1 MRAFLLGLLVSFGA
15 TALNSAPVTG
25 VFQSI
30 DGGTLDLSS
39 YRGGPV
45 LVVNTASLCGF
56 TGQYDDMQV
65 LYDTYRDQGLT
76 VVAVPSND
84 FNQELS
90 TAAEVKD
97 FCKVRFDLDMPLADI
112 TQVTGQTAHPF
123 FLQVAKET
131 GFVPRW
137 NFNKILLSPTG
148 EVVETWGS
156 LTKPMSGKIRTA
168 VEAQL
173 KG

>member
-15 TALNSAPVTG
+15 TALNGAPVNG

-30 DGGTLDLSS
+30 EGGDLDLSA

-56 TGQYDDMQV
+56 TGQYEDMQV
-65 LYDTYRDQGLT
+65 LYDTYRDKGLT

-84 FNQELS
+84 FNQELNS
-90 TAAEVKD
+90 AAEVKD
-97 FCKVRFDLDMPLADI
+97 FCEVRFDLDMPLADI
-112 TQVTGQTAHPF
+112 TPVTGQGAHPF
-123 FLQVAKET
+123 FLAVAKET

-148 EVVETWGS
+148 EVVGTWGS
-156 LTKPMSGKIRTA
+156 LTKPMSSAIRAA
-168 VEAQL
+168 VEEQL
-173 KG
+173 QG

>member
-15 TALNSAPVTG
+15 TALQSAPVSG

-56 TGQYDDMQV
+56 TGQYEDMQI
-65 LYDTYRDQGLT
+65 LYETYRDKGLT

-84 FNQELS
+84 FSQELNS
-90 TAAEVKD
+90 AAEVKD
-97 FCKVRFDLDMPLADI
+97 FCEVRFDLDMPLADI
-112 TQVTGQTAHPF
+112 TPVTGQSAHPF
-123 FLQVAKET
+123 FLAVAKET

-137 NFNKILLSPTG
+137 NFNKILLSPSG
-148 EVVETWGS
+148 EVVGTWGS
-156 LTKPMSGKIRTA
+156 LTKPMSNAIRTA

>member
-15 TALNSAPVTG
+15 TALQSAPVSG

-56 TGQYDDMQV
+56 TGQYEDMQI
-65 LYDTYRDQGLT
+65 LYDTYRDKGLT

-84 FNQELS
+84 FSQELNS
-90 TAAEVKD
+90 AAEVKD
-97 FCKVRFDLDMPLADI
+97 FCEVRFDLDMPLADI
-112 TQVTGQTAHPF
+112 TPVTGQSAHPF
-123 FLQVAKET
+123 FLAVAKET

-137 NFNKILLSPTG
+137 NFNKILLSPSG
-148 EVVETWGS
+148 EVVGTWGS
-156 LTKPMSGKIRTA
+156 LTKPMSNAIRTA